1 MLHGHQIVP
10 SGDTEQL
17 SALARAMDA
26 DILITGHTHRFEAFE
41 FEGRFF
47 VNPGSATGAWHSVW
61 PFAKEEPAQ
70 AKEEDKAEDKAEKKV
85 EEKAAVKAEGQDEK
99 KADQKEGKD
108 SAKEEADRAKRADG
122 KEAEPEAK
130 PKEAKAQSDEK
141 PKALEPAAGP
151 TPSFACE

>member
-1 MLHGHQIVP
+1 MP

-85 EEKAAVKAEGQDEK
+85 EEKVKAD
-99 KADQKEGKD
+99 D
-108 SAKEEADRAKRADG
+108 SAEDWLNNVCI
-122 KEAEPEAK
+122 
-130 PKEAKAQSDEK
+130 Q
-141 PKALEPAAGP
+141 
-151 TPSFACE
+151 